1 MFGRVLFAL
10 VWLII
15 AAGVALPLYPR
26 DVPTSTVAVT
36 SGPVQLVA
44 GTAAFG
50 CEDCPVADADRAD
63 CRSGCPCGEALPAVF
78 VPLEEPVG
86 LTIAVT
92 EPSLPSRLPEPQP
105 LPPKLPA
112 I

>member
-10 VWLII
+10 VWLMIT
-15 AAGVALPLYPR
+15 AGVALPLYPR
-26 DVPTSTVAVT
+26 DVATATVGVT
-36 SGPVQLVA
+36 TDPVQLVA
-44 GTAAFG
+44 GTGAFG
-50 CEDCPVADADRAD
+50 CEDCPVTEAGRAD
-63 CRSGCPCGEALPAVF
+63 CRSDCPCGEALPAVF
-78 VPLEEPVG
+78 VPLEEPVS

-92 EPSLPSRLPEPQP
+92 ARSLPSRLPEPQP